1 MYGDRVGVD
10 EFNEPGRVDVLS
22 SWTIDGVDDIN
33 TLSSIFNKASARNE
47 TAPYK
52 YSKISLLKKASA
64 EKPVTLSVKL

>member
-1 MYGDRVGVD
+1 MD

-52 YSKISLLKKASA
+52 YSKISNIKVFAPSMY
-64 EKPVTLSVKL
+64 S